1 MTFVP
6 VFTPPPAPSPRAI
19 ELGNRIAQQIR
30 EFRAIHPD
38 LDGDDVSQA
47 FRIASSLVRPEV
59 GRAVTPLTI
68 AALTAGLLA
77 ALLLG
82 LFLLRKG
89 AWPAGTV
96 AFVIV
101 GVGVLA
107 SVMALLKA
115 AGRRP

>member
-6 VFTPPPAPSPRAI
+6 VFTSPPAPSPRAM

-30 EFRAIHPD
+30 EFRAVHPD

-47 FRIASSLVRPEV
+47 FRIATSLVRPEV
-59 GRAVTPLTI
+59 GRAATALTI
-68 AALTAGLLA
+68 ASLTAGLLA

-82 LFLLRKG
+82 LFLFQKG
-89 AWPAGTV
+89 AWPGGTV
-96 AFVIV
+96 AFAIV

-115 AGRRP
+115 AGRKP